1 MEVVLVLSMN
11 IKRYTISIFVV
22 LAIAVMLALPACSTT
37 DQERLKSE
45 ARMAVEESMAEMWEE
60 EWKDQTP

>member
-1 MEVVLVLSMN
+1 MLKINMT
-11 IKRYTISIFVV
+11 KYTLSIFVV
-22 LAIAVMLALPACSTT
+22 LAIAVMLALPACSNT

-60 EWKDQTP
+60 EWKETTP

>member
-1 MEVVLVLSMN
+1 MEVVLVLNMN
-11 IKRYTISIFVV
+11 ITKYTVSIFVV
-22 LAIAVMLALPACSTT
+22 LVIAVMLALPACSTT

-60 EWKDQTP
+60 EWKEQAP

>member
-1 MEVVLVLSMN
+1 MDVVLVLN
-11 IKRYTISIFVV
+11 INMTKYTVSIFVV
-22 LAIAVMLALPACSTT
+22 LAIAVMLALPACSNT

-60 EWKDQTP
+60 EWKEQTP